1 MISIERVKIKM
12 IVLFAVLVVYD
23 AGPTANR
30 LWVNELIIVIMMRL
44 NDSDHILVACV
55 PCSLTVFFLSLI
67 DSVSVWCLT
76 LFVNS
81 FFSEFN

>member
-1 MISIERVKIKM
+1 MISIERVKIKIKM
-12 IVLFAVLVVYD
+12 IVLFTVLVVYD

-44 NDSDHILVACV
+44 NDSDQILVACGAL

-76 LFVNS
+76 LSVDS
-81 FFSEFN
+81 